1 MSIFSRLFGRNDES
15 QGKTEVEDYHDF
27 RIFPEPQS
35 GQGGFRIGAR
45 IEKDIDG
52 EVKTHH
58 MIRADTCQSVEEAER
73 VSLLKARMLI
83 DQQGEDI
90 FR

>member
-1 MSIFSRLFGRNDES
+1 MSLLSKLFRGGAAKPAPEP
-15 QGKTEVEDYHDF
+15 ELHHDF